1 MSIEDVDILEIFPP
15 GGSETL
21 KSKNKTIL
29 STGFDANPI
38 DKQKNEKKKQ
48 TRQNN
53 EKNTQQTWSFF
64 LKINV
69 KAKYNLPN

>member
-1 MSIEDVDILEIFPP
+1 MSIEDNDVIEIFPH

-38 DKQKNEKKKQ
+38 DKQKNEKKSKQ
-48 TRQNN
+48 DKTMK
-53 EKNTQQTWSFF
+53 KNTPNVIIFF
-64 LKINV
+64 ENQCQSKIQF
-69 KAKYNLPN
+69 A